1 MRRRR
6 ARNQALHGY
15 VEFARRHRHAH
26 AHSYSVEVN
35 HYSLLT
41 QRAEAELQKGASLGT
56 ISQFEYIFIC
66 GLGLQAL
73 RQPTSTETWKSV
85 LQRAQGLDSSM
96 LLKIKQ
102 RSAEAGRHMV
112 CEDVVYLM
120 IVCKDLF
127 REEAGRRNDFKSRNH
142 HPASIMMDIATG
154 SVVHTQKNFDV
165 LSAGDPQQ
173 PGALLHCSSQ
183 FLAKFAEVVEAG
195 AELEFFQTAFV
206 STEPCFEAKIS
217 NALAFECSSSRAGD
231 LWCGI
236 HYPVWDDRAG
246 GVFENVLYSILPTWM
261 ELQSRKFVAASSPA
275 PIDFGSEQWKGTDGP
290 ATIARRDFIQSCLT
304 REAALLFLAELSPR
318 IPQLQSPANSTS
330 IEAAISEFLQTYA
343 S

>member
-56 ISQFEYIFIC
+56 ISQFEYIFVC

-73 RQPTSTETWKSV
+73 RQPTSAETWKSV

-120 IVCKDLF
+120 FVCKDLF

-142 HPASIMMDIATG
+142 HPASIMMDLATG

-173 PGALLHCSSQ
+173 PGSLRKLWKLGQSWSS
-183 FLAKFAEVVEAG
+183 FKRHL
-195 AELEFFQTAFV
+195 
-206 STEPCFEAKIS
+206 C
-217 NALAFECSSSRAGD
+217 R
-231 LWCGI
+231 
-236 HYPVWDDRAG
+236 
-246 GVFENVLYSILPTWM
+246 
-261 ELQSRKFVAASSPA
+261 
-275 PIDFGSEQWKGTDGP
+275 
-290 ATIARRDFIQSCLT
+290 
-304 REAALLFLAELSPR
+304 
-318 IPQLQSPANSTS
+318 QSPV
-330 IEAAISEFLQTYA
+330 LRQR
-343 S
+343 